1 MSDDSDRTRRMHALY
16 ASMCVGAIA
25 FTVAFVY
32 PLFVSQE
39 ILWYYPLE
47 RRWAYE
53 VKPTGLA
60 MDFYGRLVLGI
71 VAWSVTVVPTI
82 LVVRR
87 RERVSLTTRRLLL
100 AWAVTVAL
108 FAMFYF
114 VWTLYLRVPMPE
126 PIPDWYR
133 PR

>member
-1 MSDDSDRTRRMHALY
+1 MNDEADRTQRMHALY
-16 ASMCVGAIA
+16 AAMCVGAIA

-32 PLFVSQE
+32 PLFVPQA
-39 ILWYYPLE
+39 IHWYYPLE
-47 RRWAYE
+47 RRWAFE

-60 MDFYGRLVLGI
+60 MDFYGRLLFGI
-71 VAWSVTVVPTI
+71 VAWSVSVVPTMLI
-82 LVVRR
+82 ARR
-87 RERVSLTTRRLLL
+87 LQRVSLTARRLLL
-100 AWAVTVAL
+100 AWAVTVIV